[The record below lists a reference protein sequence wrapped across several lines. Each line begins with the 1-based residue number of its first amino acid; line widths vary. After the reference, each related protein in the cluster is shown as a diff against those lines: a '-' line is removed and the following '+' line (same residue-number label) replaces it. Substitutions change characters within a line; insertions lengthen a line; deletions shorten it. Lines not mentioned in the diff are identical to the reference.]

1 MRWFKFQKV
10 TFLLIF
16 GVIGI
21 FLSLVMFWFL
31 ISFGFVLIASLI
43 DTSYFKFENV
53 FYVLGLILFIRIFYP
68 RYIFQ
73 NK

>member
-1 MRWFKFQKV
+1 MSNY
-10 TFLLIF
+10 TGTIF
-16 GVIGI
+16 RVMGV

>member
-1 MRWFKFQKV
+1 MSNYIG
-10 TFLLIF
+10 TIF

-31 ISFGFVLIASLI
+31 ISLSFVLIASLI

>member
-1 MRWFKFQKV
+1 MSNY
-10 TFLLIF
+10 TGTIF
-16 GVIGI
+16 RVMGV

-31 ISFGFVLIASLI
+31 ISFGFVLIVSLI
-43 DTSYFKFENV
+43 DTNYFKLENV

-73 NK
+73 NR

>member
-1 MRWFKFQKV
+1 MSNY
-10 TFLLIF
+10 TGTIF
-16 GVIGI
+16 RVMGV

-73 NK
+73 NR

>member
-1 MRWFKFQKV
+1 MSNYIG
-10 TFLLIF
+10 TIF

-43 DTSYFKFENV
+43 DTNFFKLENV

-73 NK
+73 NR

>member
-1 MRWFKFQKV
+1 MSNYIG
-10 TFLLIF
+10 TIF
-16 GVIGI
+16 GVIVI

-31 ISFGFVLIASLI
+31 ISVGFVLIASLI

>member
-1 MRWFKFQKV
+1 MSNYIG
-10 TFLLIF
+10 TIF
-16 GVIGI
+16 RVIGI
-21 FLSLVMFWFL
+21 FVSLVLFWFL

-43 DTSYFKFENV
+43 DTNFFKLENV
-53 FYVLGLILFIRIFYP
+53 SYVLGLILFIRIFYP

>member
-1 MRWFKFQKV
+1 MSNYIG
-10 TFLLIF
+10 TIF

-43 DTSYFKFENV
+43 DCLFAILTVSKIVKYLCSKFL
-53 FYVLGLILFIRIFYP
+53 YC
-68 RYIFQ
+68 
-73 NK
+73 

>member
-1 MRWFKFQKV
+1 MSNYIG
-10 TFLLIF
+10 TIF
-16 GVIGI
+16 RVIGI
-21 FLSLVMFWFL
+21 FVSLVLFWFL

>member
-1 MRWFKFQKV
+1 MSNYIG
-10 TFLLIF
+10 TIF